1 MENFITELF
10 MLCVYILQVLGGA
23 PGEYGYGYYLANIV
37 IFVVLQPALI
47 LLFYILWR
55 VEKRK
60 NKKLKK

>member
-47 LLFYILWR
+47 LLFYVLWR